1 MGTVYAE
8 ITVKNAIDVGIAES
22 GQIRTED
29 IRAVTVTAIVDT
41 GASTLVINEELCQT
55 LGLRIKEERNAQM
68 ADGRW
73 VACRFT
79 EGVEV
84 HWKDRQW
91 TCTAML
97 IPGANSILLGAIPLE
112 GMDLMVN
119 PNSRELVGI
128 HGDSVELMLL

>member
-1 MGTVYAE
+1 MGTVHAE
-8 ITVKNAIDVGIAES
+8 ITLKNAADETNAQAGYIK
-22 GQIRTED
+22 TED
-29 IRAVTVTAIVDT
+29 IRTVTVTAVVDT
-41 GASTLVINEELCQT
+41 GAATLVINEEVCQT
-55 LGLRIKEERNAQM
+55 LGLHIKGERSAQM

-73 VACRFT
+73 VACKLT
-79 EGVEV
+79 EAVEV
-84 HWKDRQW
+84 CWKDRYW

-97 IPGANSILLGAIPLE
+97 IPGAKSVLLGAIPLE